1 MLQQILRA
9 PALKAI
15 LIQVLAF
22 PLMLL
27 LVYGLARAGMAMSL
41 LAVAGVQG
49 VLAAANHPLP
59 TTRG

>member
-27 LVYGLARAGMAMSL
+27 LVYALARAGRR
-41 LAVAGVQG
+41 AVAAG
-49 VLAAANHPLP
+49 
-59 TTRG
+59 RGRRAGARWRR